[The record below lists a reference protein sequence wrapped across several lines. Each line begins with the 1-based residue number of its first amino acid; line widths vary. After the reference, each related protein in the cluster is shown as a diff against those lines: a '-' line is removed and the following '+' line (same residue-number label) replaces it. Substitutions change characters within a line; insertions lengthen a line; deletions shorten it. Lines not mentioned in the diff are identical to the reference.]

1 LKKYLKMN
9 DKFGRKLKDL
19 RISVT
24 DRCNFRC
31 RYCMPEELYGEA
43 FEFLKKDQVLS
54 FEEIT
59 RLSKIFISL
68 GVKKIRLTG
77 GEPLVRKNVPEL
89 INSIS
94 SINKNIDIA
103 MTTNGYLLKKYAKE
117 LYDSGLKR
125 LTVSLDTLDEKIFK
139 EMSGKNFKV
148 NNVLE
153 GINEAVKVG
162 FKKIKINSV
171 IKKGVNENSILDLV
185 EYSRSKNHILRFIEY
200 MDVGT
205 LNSWSKENVFST
217 NNIKEIISKKYKIQ
231 PIDKNYPSETSDR
244 YTFLDNKGEIGFI
257 SSITNPFCDNC
268 TRARITADGKLVTC
282 LFSNKGMNLKSL
294 LRSRKTDQ
302 DIIDEITKVWA
313 LRDDKYS
320 LDRSNMKSEIK
331 NKIEMFQ
338 TGG

>member
-1 LKKYLKMN
+1 MN
-9 DKFGRKLKDL
+9 DKFGRELKDL

-43 FEFLKKDQVLS
+43 FEFLKKDKILS
-54 FEEIT
+54 FEEIL

-68 GVKKIRLTG
+68 GVNKIRITG
-77 GEPLVRKNVPEL
+77 GEPLVRKNVVDL
-89 INSIS
+89 INSIH
-94 SINKNIDIA
+94 SINKNVDIA
-103 MTTNGYLLKKYAKE
+103 MTTNGYLLKKYAHE
-117 LYDSGLKR
+117 LYESGLKR
-125 LTVSLDTLDEKIFK
+125 LTVSLDTLDDKIFK

-148 NNVLE
+148 SNVLE
-153 GINEAVKVG
+153 GIDEAVKVG
-162 FKKIKINSV
+162 FKNIKINSV
-171 IKKGVNENSILDLV
+171 IKKGVNESSIIDLV
-185 EYSRSKNHILRFIEY
+185 DYSRSKNHILRFIEY

-205 LNSWSKENVFST
+205 LNSWDKKNVFSSK
-217 NNIKEIISKKYKIQ
+217 NIKEIISKKYNIKSIE
-231 PIDKNYPSETSDR
+231 KNYPSETSER
-244 YTFLDNKGEIGFI
+244 YSFLDKKGEIGFI

-282 LFSNKGMNLKSL
+282 LFSNNGIDLKSL
-294 LRSRKTDQ
+294 LRGRKTEQ
-302 DIIDEITKVWA
+302 EITDEITKVWI
-313 LRDDKYS
+313 LRNDKYS

>member
-1 LKKYLKMN
+1 MN
-9 DKFGRKLKDL
+9 DKFGRELKDL

-43 FEFLKKDQVLS
+43 FEFLKKDKILS
-54 FEEIT
+54 FEEIL

-68 GVKKIRLTG
+68 GVNKIRITG
-77 GEPLVRKNVPEL
+77 GEPLVRKNVVDL
-89 INSIS
+89 INSIH
-94 SINKNIDIA
+94 SINKNVDIA
-103 MTTNGYLLKKYAKE
+103 MTTNGYLLKKYAHE
-117 LYDSGLKR
+117 LYESGLKR
-125 LTVSLDTLDEKIFK
+125 LTVSLDTLDDKIFK

-148 NNVLE
+148 SNVLE
-153 GINEAVKVG
+153 GIDEAVKVG
-162 FKKIKINSV
+162 FKDIKINSV
-171 IKKGVNENSILDLV
+171 IKKGVNESSIIDLV
-185 EYSRSKNHILRFIEY
+185 DYSRSKNHILRFIEY

-205 LNSWSKENVFST
+205 LNSWDKKNVFSSK
-217 NNIKEIISKKYKIQ
+217 NIKEIISKKYKIKS
-231 PIDKNYPSETSDR
+231 IEKNYPSETSER
-244 YTFLDNKGEIGFI
+244 YSFLDKKGEIGFI

-282 LFSNKGMNLKSL
+282 LFSNKGIDLKSL
-294 LRSRKTDQ
+294 LRSRKTERE
-302 DIIDEITKVWA
+302 ITYEITKVWL

>member
-1 LKKYLKMN
+1 MN
-9 DKFGRKLKDL
+9 DKFGRELKDL

-43 FEFLKKDQVLS
+43 FEFLKKDKILS
-54 FEEIT
+54 FEEIL

-68 GVKKIRLTG
+68 GVNKIRITG
-77 GEPLVRKNVPEL
+77 GEPLVRKNVVDL
-89 INSIS
+89 INSIH
-94 SINKNIDIA
+94 SINKNVDIA
-103 MTTNGYLLKKYAKE
+103 MTTNGYLLKKYAHE
-117 LYDSGLKR
+117 LYESGLKR
-125 LTVSLDTLDEKIFK
+125 LTVSLDTLDDKIFK

-148 NNVLE
+148 SNVLE
-153 GINEAVKVG
+153 GIDEAVKVG
-162 FKKIKINSV
+162 FKDIKINSV
-171 IKKGVNENSILDLV
+171 IKKGVNESSIIDLV
-185 EYSRSKNHILRFIEY
+185 DYSRSKNHILRFIEY

-205 LNSWSKENVFST
+205 LNSWDKKNVFSSK
-217 NNIKEIISKKYKIQ
+217 NIKEIISKKYKIKS
-231 PIDKNYPSETSDR
+231 IEKNYPSETSER
-244 YTFLDNKGEIGFI
+244 YSFLDKKGEIGFI

-282 LFSNKGMNLKSL
+282 LFSNNGIDLKSL
-294 LRSRKTDQ
+294 LRGRKTEQ
-302 DIIDEITKVWA
+302 EITDEITKVWI

>member
-1 LKKYLKMN
+1 MN
-9 DKFGRKLKDL
+9 DKFGRELKDL

-43 FEFLKKDQVLS
+43 FEFLKKDKILS
-54 FEEIT
+54 FEEIV

-68 GVKKIRLTG
+68 GVNKIRITG
-77 GEPLVRKNVPEL
+77 GEPLVRKNVVDL
-89 INSIS
+89 INSIH
-94 SINKNIDIA
+94 SINKNVDIA
-103 MTTNGYLLKKYAKE
+103 MTTNGYLLKKYAHE
-117 LYDSGLKR
+117 LYESGLKR
-125 LTVSLDTLDEKIFK
+125 LTVSLDTLDDKIFK

-148 NNVLE
+148 SNVLE
-153 GINEAVKVG
+153 GIDEAVKVG

-185 EYSRSKNHILRFIEY
+185 DYSRSKNYILRFIEY

-205 LNSWSKENVFST
+205 LNSWNKENVFST
-217 NNIKEIISKKYKIQ
+217 KNIKEIISKKYKIQ

-282 LFSNKGMNLKSL
+282 LFSNKGMNLMSL

-302 DIIDEITKVWA
+302 EVINEITKVWA
-313 LRDDKYS
+313 SRDDRYS

>member
-1 LKKYLKMN
+1 MN
-9 DKFGRKLKDL
+9 DKFGRELKDL

-43 FEFLKKDQVLS
+43 FEFLKKDKILS
-54 FEEIT
+54 FEEIV

-68 GVKKIRLTG
+68 GVNKIRITG
-77 GEPLVRKNVPEL
+77 GEPLVRKNVVDL
-89 INSIS
+89 INSIH
-94 SINKNIDIA
+94 SINKNVDIA
-103 MTTNGYLLKKYAKE
+103 MTTNGYLLKKYAHE
-117 LYDSGLKR
+117 LYESGLKR
-125 LTVSLDTLDEKIFK
+125 LTVSLDTLDDKIFK

-148 NNVLE
+148 SNVLE
-153 GINEAVKVG
+153 GIDEAVKVG
-162 FKKIKINSV
+162 FKNIKINSV
-171 IKKGVNENSILDLV
+171 IKKGVNESSIIDLV
-185 EYSRSKNHILRFIEY
+185 DYSRSKNHILRFIEY

-205 LNSWSKENVFST
+205 LNSWDKKNVFSSK
-217 NNIKEIISKKYKIQ
+217 NIKEIISKKYKIKS
-231 PIDKNYPSETSDR
+231 IEKNYPSETSER
-244 YTFLDNKGEIGFI
+244 YSFLDKKGEIGFI

-282 LFSNKGMNLKSL
+282 LFSNKGIDLKSL
-294 LRSRKTDQ
+294 LRSRKTEQ
-302 DIIDEITKVWA
+302 EITDEITKVWL
-313 LRDDKYS
+313 LREDKYS

>member
-1 LKKYLKMN
+1 MN
-9 DKFGRKLKDL
+9 DKFGRELKDL

-43 FEFLKKDQVLS
+43 FEFLKKDKILS
-54 FEEIT
+54 FEEIL

-68 GVKKIRLTG
+68 GVNKIRITG
-77 GEPLVRKNVPEL
+77 GEPLVRKNVVDL
-89 INSIS
+89 INSIH
-94 SINKNIDIA
+94 SINKNVDIA
-103 MTTNGYLLKKYAKE
+103 MTTNGYLLKKYAHE
-117 LYDSGLKR
+117 LYESGLKR
-125 LTVSLDTLDEKIFK
+125 LTVSLDTLDDKIFK

-148 NNVLE
+148 SNVLE
-153 GINEAVKVG
+153 GIDEAVKVG
-162 FKKIKINSV
+162 FKDIKINSV
-171 IKKGVNENSILDLV
+171 IKKGVNESSIIDLV
-185 EYSRSKNHILRFIEY
+185 DYSRSKNHILRFIEY

-205 LNSWSKENVFST
+205 LNSWDKKNVFSSK
-217 NNIKEIISKKYKIQ
+217 NIKEIISKKYKIKS
-231 PIDKNYPSETSDR
+231 IEKNYPSETSER
-244 YTFLDNKGEIGFI
+244 YSFLDKKSEIGFI

-282 LFSNKGMNLKSL
+282 LFSNKGIDLKSL
-294 LRSRKTDQ
+294 LRSRKTERE
-302 DIIDEITKVWA
+302 ITDEITKVWL

>member
-1 LKKYLKMN
+1 MN
-9 DKFGRKLKDL
+9 DKFGRELKDL

-43 FEFLKKDQVLS
+43 FEFLKKDKILS
-54 FEEIT
+54 FEEIL

-68 GVKKIRLTG
+68 GVNKIRITG
-77 GEPLVRKNVPEL
+77 GEPLVRKNVVDL
-89 INSIS
+89 INSIH
-94 SINKNIDIA
+94 SINKNVDIA
-103 MTTNGYLLKKYAKE
+103 MTTNGYLLKKYAHE
-117 LYDSGLKR
+117 LYESGLKR
-125 LTVSLDTLDEKIFK
+125 LTVSLDTLDDKIFK

-148 NNVLE
+148 SNVLE
-153 GINEAVKVG
+153 GIDEAVKVG
-162 FKKIKINSV
+162 FKNIKINSV
-171 IKKGVNENSILDLV
+171 IKKGVNESSIIDLV
-185 EYSRSKNHILRFIEY
+185 DYSRSKNHILRFIEY

-205 LNSWSKENVFST
+205 LNSWDKKNVFSSK
-217 NNIKEIISKKYKIQ
+217 NIKEIISKKYKIKS
-231 PIDKNYPSETSDR
+231 IEKNYPSETSER
-244 YTFLDNKGEIGFI
+244 YSFLDKKGEIGFI

-282 LFSNKGMNLKSL
+282 LFSNKGIDLKSL
-294 LRSRKTDQ
+294 LRSRKTERE
-302 DIIDEITKVWA
+302 ITDEITKVWL

>member
-1 LKKYLKMN
+1 MN
-9 DKFGRKLKDL
+9 DKFGRELKDL

-43 FEFLKKDQVLS
+43 FEFLKKDKILS
-54 FEEIT
+54 FEEIV

-68 GVKKIRLTG
+68 GVNKIRITG
-77 GEPLVRKNVPEL
+77 GEPLVRKNVVDL
-89 INSIS
+89 INSIH
-94 SINKNIDIA
+94 SINKNVDIA
-103 MTTNGYLLKKYAKE
+103 MTTNGYLLKKFAHE
-117 LYDSGLKR
+117 LYESGLKR
-125 LTVSLDTLDEKIFK
+125 LTVSLDTLDDKIFK

-148 NNVLE
+148 SNVLE
-153 GINEAVKVG
+153 GIDEAVKVG
-162 FKKIKINSV
+162 FKNIKINSV
-171 IKKGVNENSILDLV
+171 IKKGVNESSIIDLV
-185 EYSRSKNHILRFIEY
+185 DYSRSKNHILRFIEY

-205 LNSWSKENVFST
+205 LNSWDKKNVFSSK
-217 NNIKEIISKKYKIQ
+217 NIKEIISKKYNIKSIE
-231 PIDKNYPSETSDR
+231 KNYPSETSER
-244 YTFLDNKGEIGFI
+244 YSFLDKKGEIGFI

-282 LFSNKGMNLKSL
+282 LFSNNGIDLKSL
-294 LRSRKTDQ
+294 LRGRKTEQ
-302 DIIDEITKVWA
+302 EITDEITKVWI
-313 LRDDKYS
+313 LRNDKYS

>member
-1 LKKYLKMN
+1 MN

-43 FEFLKKDQVLS
+43 FEFLKKDQILS
-54 FEEIT
+54 FEEIL
-59 RLSKIFISL
+59 RLAEIFVSL

-77 GEPLVRKNVPEL
+77 GEPLVRKDVTKL
-89 INSIS
+89 IGSIS
-94 SINKNIDIA
+94 KINNDLDIA
-103 MTTNGYLLKKYAKE
+103 ITTNGYLLEKYASD
-117 LYDSGLKR
+117 LFQAGLKR
-125 LTVSLDTLDEKIFK
+125 LTVSLDSLDNEVFQK
-139 EMSGKNFKV
+139 MSGKKFNV
-148 NNVLE
+148 NEVIKGISRAKSE
-153 GINEAVKVG
+153 GFEN
-162 FKKIKINSV
+162 IKINTV
-171 IKKGVNENSILDLV
+171 VRKGVNEKSIMGLV
-185 EYSRSKNHILRFIEY
+185 DYCRSEGHILRFIEY

-205 LNSWSKENVFST
+205 LNSWDIKNVVNS
-217 NNIKEIISKKYKIQ
+217 NDIRKIISKKYKLFQIE
-231 PIDKNYPSETSDR
+231 KNYPSETSNRFGFFDG
-244 YTFLDNKGEIGFI
+244 KGEIGFI

-282 LFSNKGMNLKSL
+282 LFANKGMNLKSM
-294 LRSRKTDQ
+294 LRSRKSNKYITNE
-302 DIIDEITKVWA
+302 IINMWK

-320 LDRSNMKSEIK
+320 LERSKSKIQVK

>member
-1 LKKYLKMN
+1 MN

-77 GEPLVRKNVPEL
+77 GETLVRKNVPEL

-103 MTTNGYLLKKYAKE
+103 MTTNGYLLKKHAKE

-153 GINEAVKVG
+153 GIDEAVKVG

-217 NNIKEIISKKYKIQ
+217 KSIKEII
-231 PIDKNYPSETSDR
+231 
-244 YTFLDNKGEIGFI
+244 
-257 SSITNPFCDNC
+257 
-268 TRARITADGKLVTC
+268 
-282 LFSNKGMNLKSL
+282 
-294 LRSRKTDQ
+294 
-302 DIIDEITKVWA
+302 
-313 LRDDKYS
+313 
-320 LDRSNMKSEIK
+320 
-331 NKIEMFQ
+331 
-338 TGG
+338 

>member
-1 LKKYLKMN
+1 MN
-9 DKFGRKLKDL
+9 DKFGRELKDL

-43 FEFLKKDQVLS
+43 FEFLKKDKILS
-54 FEEIT
+54 FEEIL

-68 GVKKIRLTG
+68 GVNKIRITG
-77 GEPLVRKNVPEL
+77 GEPLVRKNVVDL
-89 INSIS
+89 INSIH
-94 SINKNIDIA
+94 SINKNVDIA
-103 MTTNGYLLKKYAKE
+103 MTTNGYLLKKYAHE
-117 LYDSGLKR
+117 LYESGLKR
-125 LTVSLDTLDEKIFK
+125 LTVSLDTLDDKIFK

-148 NNVLE
+148 SNVLE
-153 GINEAVKVG
+153 GIDEAVKVG
-162 FKKIKINSV
+162 FKNIKINSV
-171 IKKGVNENSILDLV
+171 IKKGVNESSIIDLV
-185 EYSRSKNHILRFIEY
+185 DYSRSKNHILRFIEY

-205 LNSWSKENVFST
+205 LNSWDKKNVFSSK
-217 NNIKEIISKKYKIQ
+217 NIKEIISKKYKIKS
-231 PIDKNYPSETSDR
+231 IEKNYPSETSER
-244 YTFLDNKGEIGFI
+244 YSFLDKKGEIGFI

-282 LFSNKGMNLKSL
+282 LFSNNGIDLKSL
-294 LRSRKTDQ
+294 LRGRKTEQ
-302 DIIDEITKVWA
+302 EITDEITKVWI
-313 LRDDKYS
+313 LRNDKYS

>member
-1 LKKYLKMN
+1 
-9 DKFGRKLKDL
+9 
-19 RISVT
+19 
-24 DRCNFRC
+24 
-31 RYCMPEELYGEA
+31 MPEELYGEA

-103 MTTNGYLLKKYAKE
+103 MTTNGYLLKKHAKE

-153 GINEAVKVG
+153 GIDEAVKVG

-185 EYSRSKNHILRFIEY
+185 DYSRSKNHILRFIEY

-244 YTFLDNKGEIGFI
+244 YTFLDNKGE
-257 SSITNPFCDNC
+257 
-268 TRARITADGKLVTC
+268 
-282 LFSNKGMNLKSL
+282 
-294 LRSRKTDQ
+294 
-302 DIIDEITKVWA
+302 
-313 LRDDKYS
+313 
-320 LDRSNMKSEIK
+320 
-331 NKIEMFQ
+331 
-338 TGG
+338 

>member
-1 LKKYLKMN
+1 MN
-9 DKFGRKLKDL
+9 DKFGRELKDL

-43 FEFLKKDQVLS
+43 FEFLKKDKILS
-54 FEEIT
+54 FEEIV

-68 GVKKIRLTG
+68 GVNKIRITG
-77 GEPLVRKNVPEL
+77 GEPLVRKNVVDL
-89 INSIS
+89 INSIH
-94 SINKNIDIA
+94 SINKNVDIA
-103 MTTNGYLLKKYAKE
+103 MTTNGYLLKKYAHE
-117 LYDSGLKR
+117 LYESGLKR
-125 LTVSLDTLDEKIFK
+125 LTVSLDTLDDKIFK

-148 NNVLE
+148 SNVLE
-153 GINEAVKVG
+153 GIDEAVKVG
-162 FKKIKINSV
+162 FKDIKINSV
-171 IKKGVNENSILDLV
+171 IKKGVNESSIIDLV
-185 EYSRSKNHILRFIEY
+185 DYSRSKNHILRFIEY

-205 LNSWSKENVFST
+205 LNSWDKKNVFSSK
-217 NNIKEIISKKYKIQ
+217 NIKEIISKKYKIKS
-231 PIDKNYPSETSDR
+231 IEKNYPSETSER
-244 YTFLDNKGEIGFI
+244 YSFLDKKGEIGFI

-282 LFSNKGMNLKSL
+282 LFSNNGIDLKSL
-294 LRSRKTDQ
+294 LRGRKTEQ
-302 DIIDEITKVWA
+302 EITDEITKVWI
-313 LRDDKYS
+313 LRNDKYS

>member
-1 LKKYLKMN
+1 
-9 DKFGRKLKDL
+9 
-19 RISVT
+19 
-24 DRCNFRC
+24 
-31 RYCMPEELYGEA
+31 
-43 FEFLKKDQVLS
+43 
-54 FEEIT
+54 
-59 RLSKIFISL
+59 
-68 GVKKIRLTG
+68 
-77 GEPLVRKNVPEL
+77 
-89 INSIS
+89 
-94 SINKNIDIA
+94 
-103 MTTNGYLLKKYAKE
+103 MTTNGYLLKKHAKE

-125 LTVSLDTLDEKIFK
+125 LTVSLDTLDQKTFK
-139 EMSGKNFKV
+139 EMSGKNFKI

-153 GINEAVKVG
+153 GIDEAVKVG

-185 EYSRSKNHILRFIEY
+185 DYSRSKNHILRFIEY

-217 NNIKEIISKKYKIQ
+217 KNIKEIISKKYKIK

-244 YTFLDNKGEIGFI
+244 YSFLDGKGEIGFI

-302 DIIDEITKVWA
+302 DIIDEIIKVWA

>member
-1 LKKYLKMN
+1 MN
-9 DKFGRKLKDL
+9 DKFGRELKDL

-43 FEFLKKDQVLS
+43 FEFLKKDKILS
-54 FEEIT
+54 FEEIL

-68 GVKKIRLTG
+68 GVNKIRITG
-77 GEPLVRKNVPEL
+77 GEPLVRKNVVDL
-89 INSIS
+89 INSIH
-94 SINKNIDIA
+94 SINKNVDIA
-103 MTTNGYLLKKYAKE
+103 MTTNGYLLKKFAHE
-117 LYDSGLKR
+117 LYESGLKR
-125 LTVSLDTLDEKIFK
+125 LTVSLDTLDDKIFK

-148 NNVLE
+148 SNVLE
-153 GINEAVKVG
+153 GIDEAVKVG
-162 FKKIKINSV
+162 FKDIKINSV
-171 IKKGVNENSILDLV
+171 IKKGVNESSIIDLV
-185 EYSRSKNHILRFIEY
+185 DYSRSKNHILRFIEY

-205 LNSWSKENVFST
+205 LNSWDKKNVFSSK
-217 NNIKEIISKKYKIQ
+217 NIKEIISKKYKIKS
-231 PIDKNYPSETSDR
+231 IEKNYPSETSER
-244 YTFLDNKGEIGFI
+244 YSFLDKKGEIGFI

-282 LFSNKGMNLKSL
+282 LFSNKGIDLKSL
-294 LRSRKTDQ
+294 LRSRKTEQ
-302 DIIDEITKVWA
+302 EITDEITKVWL
-313 LRDDKYS
+313 LREDKYS

>member
-1 LKKYLKMN
+1 MN
-9 DKFGRKLKDL
+9 DKFGRELKDL

-43 FEFLKKDQVLS
+43 FEFLKKDKILS
-54 FEEIT
+54 FEEIV

-68 GVKKIRLTG
+68 GVNKIRITG
-77 GEPLVRKNVPEL
+77 GEPLVRKNVVDL
-89 INSIS
+89 INSIH
-94 SINKNIDIA
+94 SINKNVDIA
-103 MTTNGYLLKKYAKE
+103 MTTNGYLLKKYAHE
-117 LYDSGLKR
+117 LYESGLKR
-125 LTVSLDTLDEKIFK
+125 LTVSLDTLDDKIFK

-148 NNVLE
+148 SNVLE
-153 GINEAVKVG
+153 GIDEAVKVG
-162 FKKIKINSV
+162 FKDIKINSV
-171 IKKGVNENSILDLV
+171 IKKGVNESSIIDLV
-185 EYSRSKNHILRFIEY
+185 DYSRSKNHILRFIEY

-205 LNSWSKENVFST
+205 LNSWDKKNVFSSK
-217 NNIKEIISKKYKIQ
+217 NIKEIISKKYKIKS
-231 PIDKNYPSETSDR
+231 IEKNYPSETSER
-244 YTFLDNKGEIGFI
+244 YSFLDKKGEIGFI

-282 LFSNKGMNLKSL
+282 LFSNKGIDLKSL
-294 LRSRKTDQ
+294 LRSRKTEQ
-302 DIIDEITKVWA
+302 EITDEITKVWI
-313 LRDDKYS
+313 LRNDKYS

>member
-1 LKKYLKMN
+1 MN
-9 DKFGRKLKDL
+9 DKFGRELKDL

-43 FEFLKKDQVLS
+43 FEFLKKDKILS
-54 FEEIT
+54 FEEIL

-68 GVKKIRLTG
+68 GVNKIRITG
-77 GEPLVRKNVPEL
+77 GEPLVRKNVVDL
-89 INSIS
+89 INSIH
-94 SINKNIDIA
+94 SINKNVDIA
-103 MTTNGYLLKKYAKE
+103 MTTNGYLLKKYAHE
-117 LYDSGLKR
+117 LYESGLKR
-125 LTVSLDTLDEKIFK
+125 LTVSLDTLDDKIFK

-148 NNVLE
+148 SNVLE
-153 GINEAVKVG
+153 GIDEAVKVG
-162 FKKIKINSV
+162 FKDIKINSV
-171 IKKGVNENSILDLV
+171 IKKGVNESSIIDLV
-185 EYSRSKNHILRFIEY
+185 DYSRSKNHILRFIEY

-205 LNSWSKENVFST
+205 LNSWDKKNVFSSK
-217 NNIKEIISKKYKIQ
+217 NIKEIISKKYKIKS
-231 PIDKNYPSETSDR
+231 IEKNYPSETSER
-244 YTFLDNKGEIGFI
+244 YSFLDKKGEIGFI

-282 LFSNKGMNLKSL
+282 LFSNNGIDLKSL
-294 LRSRKTDQ
+294 LRGRKTEQ
-302 DIIDEITKVWA
+302 EITDEITKVWL
-313 LRDDKYS
+313 LREDKYS

>member
-1 LKKYLKMN
+1 MY
-9 DKFGRKLKDL
+9 
-19 RISVT
+19 
-24 DRCNFRC
+24 
-31 RYCMPEELYGEA
+31 
-43 FEFLKKDQVLS
+43 
-54 FEEIT
+54 
-59 RLSKIFISL
+59 
-68 GVKKIRLTG
+68 
-77 GEPLVRKNVPEL
+77 
-89 INSIS
+89 
-94 SINKNIDIA
+94 
-103 MTTNGYLLKKYAKE
+103 
-117 LYDSGLKR
+117 KR
-125 LTVSLDTLDEKIFK
+125 Q
-139 EMSGKNFKV
+139 
-148 NNVLE
+148 
-153 GINEAVKVG
+153 
-162 FKKIKINSV
+162 
-171 IKKGVNENSILDLV
+171 
-185 EYSRSKNHILRFIEY
+185 
-200 MDVGT
+200 
-205 LNSWSKENVFST
+205 
-217 NNIKEIISKKYKIQ
+217 Q

>member
-1 LKKYLKMN
+1 MN
-9 DKFGRKLKDL
+9 DKFGRELKDL

-43 FEFLKKDQVLS
+43 FEFLKKDKILS
-54 FEEIT
+54 FEEIV

-68 GVKKIRLTG
+68 GVNKIRITG
-77 GEPLVRKNVPEL
+77 GEPLVRKNVVDL
-89 INSIS
+89 INSIH
-94 SINKNIDIA
+94 SINKNVDIA
-103 MTTNGYLLKKYAKE
+103 MTTNGYLLKKFAHE
-117 LYDSGLKR
+117 LYESGLKR
-125 LTVSLDTLDEKIFK
+125 LTVSLDTLDDKIFK

-148 NNVLE
+148 SNVLE
-153 GINEAVKVG
+153 GIDEAVKVG
-162 FKKIKINSV
+162 FKDIKINSV
-171 IKKGVNENSILDLV
+171 IKKGVNESSIIDLV
-185 EYSRSKNHILRFIEY
+185 DYSRSKNHILRFIEY

-205 LNSWSKENVFST
+205 LNSWDKKNVFSSK
-217 NNIKEIISKKYKIQ
+217 NIKEIISKKYKIKS
-231 PIDKNYPSETSDR
+231 IEKNYPSETSER
-244 YTFLDNKGEIGFI
+244 YSFFDKKGEIGFI

-282 LFSNKGMNLKSL
+282 LFSNKGIDLKSL
-294 LRSRKTDQ
+294 LRSRKTEQ
-302 DIIDEITKVWA
+302 EITDEITKVWI